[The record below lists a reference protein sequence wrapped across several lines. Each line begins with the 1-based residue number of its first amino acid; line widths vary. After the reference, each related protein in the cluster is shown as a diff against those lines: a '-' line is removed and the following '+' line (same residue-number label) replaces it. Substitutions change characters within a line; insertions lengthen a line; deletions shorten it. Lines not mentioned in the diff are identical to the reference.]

1 MKIRPSTEG
10 VKVMFPN
17 SHDRRDGQWRMREA
31 GVGALD
37 VREGDDGKAWVAVGI
52 ASWEYFEG
60 EL

>member
-10 VKVMFPN
+10 AK
-17 SHDRRDGQWRMREA
+17 DRRDGQWRMREA
-31 GVGALD
+31 SVGALG

-60 EL
+60 